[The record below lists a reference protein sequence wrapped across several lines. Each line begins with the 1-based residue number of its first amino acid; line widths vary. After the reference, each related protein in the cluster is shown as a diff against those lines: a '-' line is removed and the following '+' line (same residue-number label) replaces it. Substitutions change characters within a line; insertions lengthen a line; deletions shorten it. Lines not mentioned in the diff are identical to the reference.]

1 MAKRYKYRVLPQVLR
16 DLDAIA
22 DFIVDD
28 NPERAVSFIDE
39 LWARFR
45 QIAERPLS
53 FQARSDLGP
62 GLRSALHGTY
72 LIVFLIESEEVV
84 IARVVHGARDIENL
98 F

>member
-1 MAKRYKYRVLPQVLR
+1 VAKKHKYRVLPQALR

-22 DFIVDD
+22 DYILDD
-28 NPERAVSFIDE
+28 DPSRAISFVDE

-45 QIAERPLS
+45 QITERPLS
-53 FQARSDLGP
+53 FPSRPDLAP
-62 GLRSALHGTY
+62 GLHSALHGNY
-72 LIVFLIESEEVV
+72 LIVFLIDNEEVV